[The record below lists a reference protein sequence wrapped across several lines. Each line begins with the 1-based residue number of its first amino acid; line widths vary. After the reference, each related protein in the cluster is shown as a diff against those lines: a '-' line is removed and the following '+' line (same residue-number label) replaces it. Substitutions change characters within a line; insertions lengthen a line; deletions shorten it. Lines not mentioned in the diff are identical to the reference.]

1 MKYLRFGTLDML
13 AIVSRMLLFA
23 IIALIVICG
32 TSCTLT
38 IDADGAKS
46 FSVDGAQTVRALEI
60 LSQK

>member
-1 MKYLRFGTLDML
+1 MKYRRFGTLDML

-46 FSVDGAQTVRALEI
+46 FSVDGTEAAKALFI
-60 LSQK
+60 LSDK